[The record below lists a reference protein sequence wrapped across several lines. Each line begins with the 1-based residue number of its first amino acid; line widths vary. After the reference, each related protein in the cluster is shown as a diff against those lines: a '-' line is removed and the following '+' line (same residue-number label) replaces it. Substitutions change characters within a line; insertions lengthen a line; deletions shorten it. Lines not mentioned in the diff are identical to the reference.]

1 MKIAI
6 TGHTKNLGKELY
18 TRFKK
23 ENEVIGFSRTNN
35 YSLENYEKII
45 QDAND
50 CDVFINNTYHPIY
63 QQKLFEELFEEW
75 KYKEKTIFNILT
87 SAILN
92 NGSIDEYRESKLN
105 LQKSSIN
112 LINKHRNIKLKI
124 VNIYPNT
131 LEHNKR
137 VATSKIKFS
146 EIFDIIKF
154 QLLFP
159 PNLKL
164 THISILRTTISN
176 NDRYGST
183 ISTNKSLL

>member
-6 TGHTKNLGKELY
+6 TGSDYGLGKNLSLILSSEYQVLNL
-18 TRFKK
+18 K
-23 ENEVIGFSRTNN
+23 ENI
-35 YSLENYEKII
+35 EKYVDKISEI
-45 QDAND
+45 VND

-63 QQKLFEELFEEW
+63 QQKLFEKLFEEW

-92 NGSIDEYRESKLN
+92 NDSIDEYRESKLN

-112 LINKHRNIKLKI
+112 LINKHHNIKLRV
-124 VNIYPNT
+124 VNLYPNT

-137 VATSKIKFS
+137 ITSNKIKFS

-159 PNLKL
+159 SHLKL

-176 NDRYGST
+176 NARYGST
-183 ISTNKSLL
+183 ISSNKTLL